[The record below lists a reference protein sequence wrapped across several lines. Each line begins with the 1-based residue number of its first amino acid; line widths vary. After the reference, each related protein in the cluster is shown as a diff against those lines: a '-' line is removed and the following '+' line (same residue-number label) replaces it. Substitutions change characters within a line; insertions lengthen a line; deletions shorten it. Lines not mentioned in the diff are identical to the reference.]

1 MKDYL
6 AFYGA
11 VYYPSGGMG
20 DFIGDFHTK
29 EEAIKA
35 IEKMHRKERSYDIKW
50 ESAWASVWS
59 SKDRIEVYTK

>member
-1 MKDYL
+1 
-6 AFYGA
+6 
-11 VYYPSGGMG
+11 MG